1 MVCLYS
7 FAQCAWHSAVVLLY
21 SGLKIL
27 AGGHSRHQKQHRQTS
42 YLPQNYLR
50 KIGIYS
56 DRDRNQIANFTYLD
70 YGTNIDISDNPP
82 AKYVEKYRCLLGEE
96 AYRRSCQENALP
108 ENWDKLE
115 YFDFLAQRR
124 KLMAQIIKKAYL
136 KLKARTYPFG

>member
-1 MVCLYS
+1 MGCQICHSSCTVCRS
-7 FAQCAWHSAVVLLY
+7 SSDSSATELRRCPHIFP
-21 SGLKIL
+21 K
-27 AGGHSRHQKQHRQTS
+27 
-42 YLPQNYLR
+42 NYLR